1 MTHLDPEELIDAV
14 DGVLPSARRQHLD
27 ICETCRHEAASLR
40 ALMVDVRAVDVPEP
54 SPYFWNRLSTQVRH
68 RITEAPPAPVARWF
82 QWPVV
87 APLAAMALLVIALV
101 GAVADFSAAPDPRQA
116 NMPLSGDP
124 ARADEMVADAEVQ
137 WALLAELVGDLDFDA
152 ANEAGIVAPL
162 GSADAAILQLSTVE
176 QEELARLLRQ
186 ELRVGG

>member
-27 ICETCRHEAASLR
+27 ICEACRHEAASLR

-54 SPYFWNRLSTQVRH
+54 SPYFWDRLSTQVRQQ
-68 RITEAPPAPVARWF
+68 ITEATPQPVARWF
-82 QWPVV
+82 QWPVL

-101 GAVADFSAAPDPRQA
+101 GAVADFSDAPE
-116 NMPLSGDP
+116 P
-124 ARADEMVADAEVQ
+124 APVSVAVVEPAVADDVIADVEGQ
-137 WALLAELVGDLDFDA
+137 WALLAELVGDLDVDA

-162 GSADAAILQLSTVE
+162 GAADAAILQLSTVE